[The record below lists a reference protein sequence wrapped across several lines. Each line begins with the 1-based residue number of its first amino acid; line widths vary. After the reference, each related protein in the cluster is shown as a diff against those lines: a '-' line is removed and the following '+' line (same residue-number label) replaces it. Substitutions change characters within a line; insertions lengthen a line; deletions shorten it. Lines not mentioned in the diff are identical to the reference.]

1 VEWKLN
7 DIELR
12 IHQKKARVK
21 SLGKG
26 FVYIL
31 RLERGKYYVGL
42 TTSPVR
48 RLGQHFSG
56 IGAAWTRK
64 YRPRDIEIVKPG
76 NADEE
81 FKLTLEMVRLHG
93 WQNVRGSYF
102 CATRN
107 FELPSIVK
115 ENNYGEIRKRYP
127 NAYKIW
133 TYRAER
139 KLLILKMLGSTT
151 EDIAKIM
158 GRQESAIFSRLKKLR
173 YHKHVW
179 NS

>member
-1 VEWKLN
+1 MN

-12 IHQKKARVK
+12 IRQKEARVK

-81 FKLTLEMVRLHG
+81 FKLTLEMARIYG

-102 CATRN
+102 CATTN

-139 KLLILKMLGSTT
+139 KLIILKVLGSTT

-158 GRQESAIFSRLKKLR
+158 GRQESAIFSRLEKLR
-173 YHKHVW
+173 YHKPVW

>member
-1 VEWKLN
+1 M
-7 DIELR
+7 
-12 IHQKKARVK
+12 
-21 SLGKG
+21 GKE

-48 RLGQHFSG
+48 RCKQHFSG
-56 IGAAWTRK
+56 LGAAWTRK
-64 YRPRDIEIVKPG
+64 YGPLEILLVKPG
-76 NADEE
+76 NKDEE
-81 FKLTLEMVRLHG
+81 LKLTLEMMHKHG

-139 KLLILKMLGSTT
+139 KLIILKVLGSTT

-158 GRQESAIFSRLKKLR
+158 GRQISAVFSRLEKLG
-173 YHKHVW
+173 YDFQA
-179 NS
+179 

>member
-1 VEWKLN
+1 MGWKLN

-12 IHQKKARVK
+12 IHQKEARVK

-81 FKLTLEMVRLHG
+81 FKLTLEMARLHG

-102 CATRN
+102 CATTN

-139 KLLILKMLGSTT
+139 KLLILKVLGSTT

>member
-1 VEWKLN
+1 MN

-12 IHQKKARVK
+12 IHQKEARVK

-56 IGAAWTRK
+56 IGAAWTSK

-102 CATRN
+102 CATTN

-115 ENNYGEIRKRYP
+115 ENNYGEIRKKYP

-139 KLLILKMLGSTT
+139 KLIILKVLGSTT

-158 GRQESAIFSRLKKLR
+158 GRQISAVFSRLEKLG
-173 YHKHVW
+173 YDFQA
-179 NS
+179 